1 MTCLTIVP
9 ATVQEAIEGQADLI
23 VTHHPLP
30 FSAIKRLTTDTIVG
44 RMLLELI
51 AARVAVYSP
60 HTAFD
65 SAAEGINQ
73 RLAEGLDL
81 KEIVPLIPH
90 AEGQGAGR
98 RGRLETPVT
107 LPELARR
114 LMKFLRIENL
124 QTVGDIERRLGTV
137 AVACGAA
144 GEFLE
149 AARNSGCDA
158 MVLGE
163 ARFHTC
169 LEAEAWGIGL
179 LLPGHFA
186 SERFA
191 VEQLAGVL
199 TRRFL
204 NVAVWPSRQ
213 ERDPLRWTCI

>member
-1 MTCLTIVP
+1 
-9 ATVQEAIEGQADLI
+9 
-23 VTHHPLP
+23 
-30 FSAIKRLTTDTIVG
+30 
-44 RMLLELI
+44 
-51 AARVAVYSP
+51 
-60 HTAFD
+60 
-65 SAAEGINQ
+65 
-73 RLAEGLDL
+73 
-81 KEIVPLIPH
+81 
-90 AEGQGAGR
+90 
-98 RGRLETPVT
+98 
-107 LPELARR
+107 
-114 LMKFLRIENL
+114 
-124 QTVGDIERRLGTV
+124 
-137 AVACGAA
+137 
-144 GEFLE
+144 
-149 AARNSGCDA
+149 